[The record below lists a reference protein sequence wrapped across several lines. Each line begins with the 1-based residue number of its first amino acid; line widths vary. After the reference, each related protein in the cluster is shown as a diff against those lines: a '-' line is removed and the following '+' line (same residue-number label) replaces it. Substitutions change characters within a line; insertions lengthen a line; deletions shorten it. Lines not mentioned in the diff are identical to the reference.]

1 MCEILK
7 NRTYSIVSKRP
18 NKWNQNDHL
27 SNWKP
32 PLSVLRHMPIDKGHI
47 SSLISLWGR
56 SATILCHKQDCHLLL
71 PLMPFNRVLT
81 IMLMSMVTNIVTTV
95 TTWMIKTIT
104 AMITTLTTIMI
115 MVMTMIIMMITMM
128 GVACCL
134 PCPWQTAFWWMAWSL
149 AELLWSVN
157 LKYRIPLRLYSLSH

>member
-1 MCEILK
+1 MESKWSPLK
-7 NRTYSIVSKRP
+7 LTTS
-18 NKWNQNDHL
+18 L
-27 SNWKP
+27 
-32 PLSVLRHMPIDKGHI
+32 LRHMPTDKEHI
-47 SSLISLWGR
+47 SSLISLEGR

-104 AMITTLTTIMI
+104 AMITILMTIMI
-115 MVMTMIIMMITMM
+115 MMMTMIIMMMTIMIMMMAMIIMMMTMM

-157 LKYRIPLRLYSLSH
+157 HKYRIPLRLYSLSH

>member
-1 MCEILK
+1 MESKWSPLK
-7 NRTYSIVSKRP
+7 LTTS
-18 NKWNQNDHL
+18 L
-27 SNWKP
+27 
-32 PLSVLRHMPIDKGHI
+32 LRHMPTDKENI
-47 SSLISLWGR
+47 SSLISLGGR
-56 SATILCHKQDCHLLL
+56 SATILCHKQDCHFLL

-95 TTWMIKTIT
+95 MTWMIKTIM
-104 AMITTLTTIMI
+104 AMITTLMTIMI
-115 MVMTMIIMMITMM
+115 MMMTMIIIMMTMIIMMMTMM

-157 LKYRIPLRLYSLSH
+157 HKYRIPLRLYSLSH